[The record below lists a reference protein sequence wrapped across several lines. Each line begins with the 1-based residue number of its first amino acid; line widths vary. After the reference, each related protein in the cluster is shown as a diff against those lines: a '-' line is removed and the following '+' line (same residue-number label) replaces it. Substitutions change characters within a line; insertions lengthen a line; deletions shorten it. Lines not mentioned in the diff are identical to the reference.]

1 MKISIIGAGCVGS
14 VIAEQLVDKKDLSV
28 SFIAEGVYKERL
40 IDKGVTVNGRRYNIP
55 LLMKG
60 EYPDVVF
67 VCVKSYDLEKAYV
80 LATSGRPGAG
90 SRRS

>member
-14 VIAEQLVDKKDLSV
+14 VIAEQLADKKDLSV

-60 EYPDVVF
+60 KYPDVVF
-67 VCVKSYDLEKAYV
+67 VCVKSYDLEKACED
-80 LATSGRPGAG
+80 LILFLNKRL
-90 SRRS
+90 